1 MSDPSLSLKHIRR
14 NCLSCSAGSRPA
26 VIWCTCH
33 GEDGS
38 RCEFWPFRFGVQ
50 PATFRAKYGD
60 RLLTP
65 ALMPKSSVD
74 LESLPGT
81 LEEATTAEI
90 NAGSYHQPAATVERK
105 PRRQLT
111 PEQRGAASERLRKA
125 REARSTAGKVGTVRA
140 GA

>member
-1 MSDPSLSLKHIRR
+1 MSDPSLTVKLVKR
-14 NCLSCSAGSRPA
+14 NCLECSGDNRPG

-38 RCEFWPFRFGVQ
+38 RCEFWPFRFGMQ
-50 PATFRAKYGD
+50 PATFRSKYGD
-60 RLLTP
+60 RLLDP
-65 ALMPKSSVD
+65 AKLPPGSID

-81 LEEATTAEI
+81 LEEAATAEI
-90 NAGSYHQPAATVERK
+90 DVPGYYQPAITVERK

-111 PEQRGAASERLRKA
+111 PEQRKAAAERLQRA
-125 REARSTAGKVGTVRA
+125 REAKKAGEVGTVRA